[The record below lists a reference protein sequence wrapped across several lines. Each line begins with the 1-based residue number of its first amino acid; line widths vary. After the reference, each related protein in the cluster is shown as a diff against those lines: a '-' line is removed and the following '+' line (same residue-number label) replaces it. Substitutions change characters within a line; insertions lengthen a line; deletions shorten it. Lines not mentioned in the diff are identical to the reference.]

1 MNNKGLFITFE
12 GLDGS
17 GKTLMTS
24 MLAARL
30 KSEGYDVL
38 ETREPGGSPL
48 GTRLRKVLLS
58 SAAGSVGDEAEA
70 LLFAADR
77 AQHCRQI
84 IAPALSAGRIV
95 VCDRFSESTLAYQGG
110 GRGLDMEMLRALNQ
124 FTTGGLT
131 PDCTFYLRLPLA
143 ETLKRRSTSMDR
155 LEQAGLEFFQRAEA
169 VYEQIAQSGQAN
181 FCVIDASANPEKVFA
196 AIWAKVQQLLR
207 QQ

>member
-1 MNNKGLFITFE
+1 MKGRFITFE
-12 GLDGS
+12 GCEGS
-17 GKTLMTS
+17 GKSTQIRLLS
-24 MLAARL
+24 ERL
-30 KSEGYDVL
+30 KKEGISHIV
-38 ETREPGGSPL
+38 TREPGGSPL

-58 SAAGSVGDEAEA
+58 SAAGSVVDEAEA

-84 IAPALSAGRIV
+84 IAPALSSGRIV

-169 VYEQIAQSGQAN
+169 VYEQIAQSGQEN

-196 AIWAKVQQLLR
+196 SIWTKVQQLLR